1 MSLGTAVRLLS
12 KLPMFE
18 GVSLDAMRLIA
29 FGGDERR
36 LRDGQVL
43 FEIGDLAH
51 GAYLIESGEIEV
63 FTPDNE
69 GNFGPAQRY
78 GSGSMIGTMSL
89 FIRKQR
95 ESKAV
100 SVGDTQLL
108 SIPKR
113 TMERVLKEYPQDA
126 KRFEAYFRGN
136 LMSFAKSISSYKVR

>member
-12 KLPMFE
+12 KLPMFR
-18 GVSLDAMRLIA
+18 GISLDAMRLIA

-43 FEIGDLAH
+43 FEVGDLAH
-51 GAYLIESGEIEV
+51 GAYLVISGEIDLYTPEADGYIGKPQR
-63 FTPDNE
+63 FTS
-69 GNFGPAQRY
+69 GAMI
-78 GSGSMIGTMSL
+78 GSMCL
-89 FIRKQR
+89 FVRKQR

-113 TMERVLKEYPQDA
+113 TMERVLKEHPEDA
-126 KRFEAYFRGN
+126 KKFEEYFRGN
-136 LMSFAKSISSYKVR
+136 LMSFAKAVSSYTAS